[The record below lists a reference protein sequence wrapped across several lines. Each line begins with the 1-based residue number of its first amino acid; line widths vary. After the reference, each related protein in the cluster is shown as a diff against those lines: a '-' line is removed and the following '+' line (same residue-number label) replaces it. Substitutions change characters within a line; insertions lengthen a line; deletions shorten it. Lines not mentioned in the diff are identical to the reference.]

1 MTEDMM
7 QIAILEDEK
16 SLADDLEALLK
27 KSGHEV
33 SAFADGLDLV
43 RSISNETYDM
53 FILDWKVPGM
63 DGFEVLKHIRSELGF
78 KTPVIF
84 LTSNDQEEDIVNA
97 LSSGA
102 DDYSIKPLRPS
113 ELMARVNALMRRTY
127 GVQKKNNFPETI
139 CGYTF
144 TELDRT
150 VSFDDQK
157 VSLTDKEFLL
167 AHYFFSNLDRPLSR
181 NHIMMRVWGQNAEG
195 LTRTL
200 DVHVAWIRN
209 KLNIGA
215 SGNKVRLVAIHGYG
229 YRLMQVEA

>member
-1 MTEDMM
+1 ML
-7 QIAILEDEK
+7 IAILEDEK
-16 SLADDLEALLK
+16 SLSDDLEALLK
-27 KSGHEV
+27 KDGHEV

-43 RSISNETYDM
+43 KSLSSETYDM

-84 LTSNDQEEDIVNA
+84 LTSNNQEEDIVSA

-113 ELMARVNALMRRTY
+113 ELLARLNALMRRTY
-127 GVQKKNNFPETI
+127 GIQKKTNFPETI
-139 CGYTF
+139 ADYTF
-144 TELDRT
+144 TDFDRA
-150 VSFDDQK
+150 VSFGDQK

-167 AHYFFSNLDRPLSR
+167 AHYFFSNIDRPLSR
-181 NHIMMRVWGQNAEG
+181 NHIMMRIWGQNAEG

-209 KLNIGA
+209 KLGIGA
-215 SGNKVRLVAIHGYG
+215 TGDKLRLVAIHGYG

>member
-1 MTEDMM
+1 M

-27 KSGHEV
+27 QNGHDV
-33 SAFADGLDLV
+33 FAFADGTELV
-43 RSISNETYDM
+43 KSLSNETYDM

-63 DGFEVLKHIRSELGF
+63 DGFQVLEHIRSELGF

-127 GVQKKNNFPETI
+127 GVQRKNNFPETI
-139 CGYTF
+139 CEYTF
-144 TELDRT
+144 NEIDRLVT
-150 VSFDDQK
+150 FGDQK

-181 NHIMMRVWGQNAEG
+181 NHIMMRVWGQTAEG
-195 LTRTL
+195 LSRTL

-209 KLNIGA
+209 KINIGA
-215 SGNKVRLVAIHGYG
+215 TGEKVRLVAIHGYG
-229 YRLMQVEA
+229 YRLMQVQA